1 MALSFRLMRLSEL
14 VKDPFPDFGEDEE
27 LDAAVADGRQAV
39 REVLVELVQPANEQS
54 VAPPV
59 REVLQ
64 QHLNAGA

>member
-1 MALSFRLMRLSEL
+1 MALQCRLMRLSEL

-27 LDAAVADGRQAV
+27 LGPVVADGRQAV

-54 VAPPV
+54 VASPV